1 MHLTA
6 SLIPIDFMPSI
17 LKQSAAET
25 KLMPSSTKIKWL
37 DTVVAYHY
45 TYTGDRNLS
54 AMNVAVRTSI
64 REIKQPA
71 RTMIK
76 RHTFRCEADAII
88 SEQKK
93 KQGEHTEHYTKIKPD
108 LARYHWSHMP
118 IDELEAAELE
128 MINKLD
134 SICLVD
140 AVTGDMVHSNK
151 YRELEKELSLLLEMH
166 ECLFQK
172 RFVEN
177 LLSQSNNEAVSIM
190 RKRDLRSR
198 LNFFS
203 PFTKC
208 LRVNVDDESDGIIMQ

>member
-1 MHLTA
+1 
-6 SLIPIDFMPSI
+6 MPSI

-45 TYTGDRNLS
+45 TYTGDRNLP
-54 AMNVAVRTSI
+54 AMNIAIRTSI
-64 REIKQPA
+64 QEIKQPA

-76 RHTFRCEADAII
+76 RHTFRCEADAMI

-93 KQGEHTEHYTKIKPD
+93 KQGEHTEHYQKIKPD
-108 LARYHWSHMP
+108 LARYHWSHLT

-128 MINKLD
+128 MIDKLD

-140 AVTGDMVHSNK
+140 ASTGNMIHTAK
-151 YRELEKELSLLLEMH
+151 YRELEKELSLLLEMY

-172 RFVEN
+172 SFVEN
-177 LLSQSNNEAVSIM
+177 LLSQSNNKAVSIM
-190 RKRDLRSR
+190 KKRDLRSR

-203 PFTKC
+203 PFTTC
-208 LRVNVDDESDGIIMQ
+208 LRINVDDESGGSIMQ